1 MGLQE
6 IPSTIIVISNLFIL
20 RISNTMS
27 KLDSNNVESNSKASR
42 VERYTEDNNVKDI
55 SLDLSKLK
63 EEIKTKNPDKTDEDL
78 NQIKENIN
86 GQEFITSRENFAA
99 RMDKDIED
107 IFDKYVTQH
116 KDEIK
121 KLLLAKDYTGLE
133 NMFNT
138 QILKNAE
145 NDWARDKNVLDAYNL
160 KDFKFE
166 LEGVKQEVI
175 DMINAEDNVPTAQ
188 ADQGNVMP
196 NNKSDWT
203 VTGTGPENY
212 KSADDYVDP
221 YKQWSYGNVSKEM
234 DIANIYKDNNIRK
247 YLEKIFDEKDQNNIR
262 RWMLNINLGVND
274 WLAGIIRDIR
284 EAMAIATA
292 IEKWETPDETSNAY
306 KLYSLLNLSP
316 IHDDSEKLSITKQ
329 NLKDAFDE
337 KLLKYDKKWL
347 IGDKNKLS
355 KILSKATWHDLDT
368 FASLLESKPDEA
380 MAVKERYNAKEMTEH
395 NTIDGT
401 NVLEFLCD
409 FNSDGQLSAEYKRK
423 NNKEQRNQWDVGP
436 LFGQQVMFTIEQA
449 IGTKNVELG
458 EPKGEQLVIANI
470 IKNMEIAD
478 SRNLENT
485 HLISMKDDPSKC
497 TKENLAKLI
506 NGSEGEGVYPMPEM
520 KIFFL
525 DAIRRINWWSKAIT
539 PDLYDTLIGKD
550 AESILALYET
560 QSKLDEKIGEI
571 LIKSKDPEIKEMI
584 RKNGLVRV
592 RETFIT
598 KIMTVI
604 DNVEVTTN
612 DKNKTRLGAAG
623 VSKWRELHA
632 LKREL
637 LEKTIESFITTGI
650 HKAVNWGYSFG
661 IGYGKEWMSESGRT
675 KRSRWTGIAVELW
688 GKWWTVG
695 ININLEGDIA
705 EQYNYKKV
713 INADLSKVASAKY
726 GGVEWWVLGHVDS
739 KDRWIP
745 TVEWYAGVNRQQ
757 DPVAGINQI
766 NDQYRLVSKD
776 IFNINWASAATL
788 ANKELFKKYIQD
800 KISINN
806 APYGEFIK
814 NNMGHLTADL
824 EFIVRYM
831 DANKFFGADGIFT
844 KYPKVKTEQA
854 INALLNILQS
864 GNIETRRHNVI
875 AALHGKVAITKLSF
889 GATTNALTVKFKSET
904 PAPTPY
910 SDSWDT
916 HIPWDI
922 PGGSN
927 GNEGWSSGGG
937 DQDRFGFAGFYV
949 GGRISTWKN
958 SYVPNEAKYL
968 FTQYEVGQGI
978 WAEEYINNPTKDL
991 SKYAEYLNALYNVP
1005 NDNDSNR
1012 LTCEKDV
1019 NSDRLIITFF
1029 PKTWSDLTLAKFL
1042 NIHATTT
1049 AQDGFSLRGNVLTIG
1064 NVGDMIASTIT
1075 QGTGVDRILCL
1086 GTKKLNEATRV
1097 TGNMWPDTVDEMT
1110 RDENG
1115 KQEWTYKKIEDTI
1128 DTMTGV
1134 TATPVEVIAETKS
1147 FFDTEGKFKKPAG
1160 TTVTLKNITEGQKF
1174 TTWTI
1179 TITKTADKTYSAE
1192 FAALP
1197 ADKFTINYIDQKQY
1211 DAASKAAKAAETDK
1225 AYLETT
1231 TIQLSEIKDTFAM
1244 PTSVSKVFIEST
1256 EKTLSIFDNHNNTLY
1271 KEFMESIVDPW
1282 LDAFI
1287 DATDYTTAFGKLQE
1301 ILDKNE
1307 KYKEL
1312 TNLKLLIEKKD
1323 LLDNEKMLIVDKF
1336 KTIFSYMTYLTNGKD
1351 DVKNLNDLI
1360 NDHRK
1365 DTYTGMKWPN
1375 GEKYPLTTDYRKTI
1389 LNNLKWQNILSRT
1402 RVENLIGFTAFYR
1415 LHGDG
1420 RKYAMTPVG
1429 GTNVLTWSS
1438 LQESMISIDAN
1449 DKPKAQDWFIKNLD
1463 VNKDNE
1469 KMVVDK
1475 INLLLEK
1482 NNIAI
1487 TADDLPTLIKWN
1499 ELVIDSSNKI
1509 RIDSNWVFYLLGECG
1524 NESFGMEI
1532 KGITITSF
1540 RNNIPIAGE
1549 YTASGTPEKKYKSGT
1564 DISWKSHS
1572 NTMRV
1577 ITNEK
1582 KAGIKYVV
1590 SKWAVDKGIE
1600 NIKKG
1605 IDQIVNTNAWDTNQK
1620 GVIQTPVY
1628 QPPDE

>member
-1 MGLQE
+1 MAKLE
-6 IPSTIIVISNLFIL
+6 
-20 RISNTMS
+20 NT
-27 KLDSNNVESNSKASR
+27 NVESSSKASR
-42 VERYTEDNNVKDI
+42 VDTYTKWVENVKDI

-63 EEIKTKNPDKTDEDL
+63 EEIKTKNPDKTEDYLKQVNININEKKTFMSRDSFAKWMDED
-78 NQIKENIN
+78 IEKIFDDYVAVAEHKEN
-86 GQEFITSRENFAA
+86 
-99 RMDKDIED
+99 
-107 IFDKYVTQH
+107 
-116 KDEIK
+116 IK
-121 KLLLAKDYTGLE
+121 KLLLAGDHAELE
-133 NMFNT
+133 NVFNT
-138 QILKNAE
+138 QILNPADIKWKRNK
-145 NDWARDKNVLDAYNL
+145 DVLDAYNL
-160 KDFKFE
+160 KYFKFE
-166 LEGVKQEVI
+166 LEVVKQEVV
-175 DMINAEDNVPTAQ
+175 DMINEEDKVPTSAQ
-188 ADQGNVMP
+188 ANQGNVMT
-196 NNKSDWT
+196 NDISDWT
-203 VTGTGPENY
+203 GTGTGPENY
-212 KSADDYVDP
+212 QSPDDYIDP
-221 YKQWSYGNVSKEM
+221 YKEWSYGNVSKEM

-247 YLEKIFDEKDQNNIR
+247 YLEKIFDKNEQEELR
-262 RWMLNINLGVND
+262 RWTLNVNLWVND
-274 WLAGIIRDIR
+274 GLAGIIRDIR
-284 EAMAIATA
+284 KAMAIATA
-292 IEKWETPDETSNAY
+292 IEKWESVDENSDAY

-316 IHDDSEKLSITKQ
+316 IHDKTGTLSITKQ

-337 KLLKYDKKWL
+337 KLLTYDKKWL

-355 KILSKATWHDLDT
+355 KILSRATWYDLDK
-368 FASLLESKPDEA
+368 FAAVLQSTTNET
-380 MAVKERYNAKEMTEH
+380 MGVKEIYNAEEMIEH
-395 NTIDGT
+395 TKITKD

-409 FNSDGQLSAEYKRK
+409 FNSDRQLSVD
-423 NNKEQRNQWDVGP
+423 NKEQDNQGDIGP

-485 HLISMKDDPSKC
+485 HLIAMKDDPSKC

-506 NGSEGEGVYPMPEM
+506 NGSDGEEGVYPMPEM

-525 DAIRRINWWSKAIT
+525 DAIRRINWWSEAIT

-560 QSKLDEKIGEI
+560 QSNLEAKIDEI
-571 LIKSKDPEIKEMI
+571 LKKSEDPKIQEMI

-650 HKAVNWGYSFG
+650 HKAVNGGYSFG

-726 GGVEWWVLGHVDS
+726 VGGEGGLLGHIGS
-739 KDRWIP
+739 EDRWVP
-745 TVEWYAGVNRQQ
+745 TVEWYVWVNRQQ

-766 NDQYRLVSKD
+766 NNQYKLVSED
-776 IFNINWASAATL
+776 IFNIEWASADTL
-788 ANKELFKKYIQD
+788 ANKELFKKHIQD

-824 EFIVRYM
+824 EFIVSYM
-831 DANKFFGADGIFT
+831 DANKFFGDNGIFK
-844 KYPKVKTEQA
+844 KYPKVKSEEA
-854 INALLNILQS
+854 ITALLNILQS

-889 GATTNALTVKFKSET
+889 GATTNALTVKFKSKT
-904 PAPTPY
+904 PAPTP
-910 SDSWDT
+910 DSNPWDT
-916 HIPWDI
+916 PIPWYI
-922 PGGSN
+922 PGGSWE
-927 GNEGWSSGGG
+927 NEGWSSGGG
-937 DQDRFGFAGFYV
+937 DQDRVGIAGFYV
-949 GGRISTWKN
+949 GGRISTWVN

-968 FTQYEVGQGI
+968 FTQDEVGQGI
-978 WAEEYINNPTKDL
+978 GTEEYINNPTKDL
-991 SKYAEYLNALYNVP
+991 GKYAEYLNALYNVP
-1005 NDNDSNR
+1005 KDNNGNK
-1012 LTCEKDV
+1012 LTCKKDM
-1019 NSDRLIITFF
+1019 NSNRLIITFF

-1042 NIHATTT
+1042 NIHATTA

-1086 GTKKLNEATRV
+1086 GTKALNDATRV

-1110 RDENG
+1110 RNEAGN
-1115 KQEWTYKKIEDTI
+1115 EEFTYKKIEDTI
-1128 DTMTGV
+1128 NKMTGV
-1134 TATPVEVIAETKS
+1134 DATTPPEVIAETKL
-1147 FFDTEGKFKKPAG
+1147 FFDAEGKFKKPAG
-1160 TTVTLKNITEGQKF
+1160 TIVTLKNITEGQKF

-1192 FAALP
+1192 FAKLP
-1197 ADKFTINYIDQKQY
+1197 DDKLTINYIDKKQY
-1211 DAASKAAKAAETDK
+1211 DEAHKAAETNE
-1225 AYLETT
+1225 AYLETI
-1231 TIQLSEIKDTFAM
+1231 TIPSSEIKNTFAM
-1244 PTSVSKVFIEST
+1244 PTSVSNAFIKST
-1256 EKTLSIFDNHNNTLY
+1256 EDVLAIFDNYNNTLY

-1282 LDAFI
+1282 LDAVI
-1287 DATDYTTAFGKLQE
+1287 DATDYATAF
-1301 ILDKNE
+1301 E
-1307 KYKEL
+1307 KIKSIVINNPRYAEL
-1312 TNLKLLIEKKD
+1312 PNDFKTFIEKKD
-1323 LLDNEKMLIVDKF
+1323 LSADEKMIIVDKF
-1336 KTIFSYMTYLTNGKD
+1336 KTIFSYLTYLTNGKND
-1351 DVKNLNDLI
+1351 GNDLNALI
-1360 NDHRK
+1360 NNHRK
-1365 DTYTGMKWPN
+1365 DTYKKMEWPN
-1375 GEKYPLTTDYRKTI
+1375 GEVYPLTTDYRKTI
-1389 LNNLKWQNILSRT
+1389 LNNLKWEKQLNRT
-1402 RVENLIGFTAFYR
+1402 PVNNLIGFTAFYR
-1415 LHGDG
+1415 LNGKG

-1429 GTNVLTWSS
+1429 GTNILAWSS
-1438 LQESMISIDAN
+1438 LEKSMIPIDAK

-1463 VNKDNE
+1463 VNKDNK

-1475 INLLLEK
+1475 INLLLKK
-1482 NNIAI
+1482 NNITI
-1487 TADDLPTLIKWN
+1487 TENQLPTLIKWDK
-1499 ELVIDSSNKI
+1499 LTIDSSTKI
-1509 RIDSNWVFYLLGECG
+1509 SIDSNWVFYLLGECG

-1540 RNNIPIAGE
+1540 RNNIPIAGK
-1549 YTASGTPEKKYKSGT
+1549 YTASWTPEKKYKSWT
-1564 DISWKSHS
+1564 DISWNSHS

-1582 KAGIKYVV
+1582 KVDVKHVV
-1590 SKWAVDKGIE
+1590 SKWAVEEGIKHIE
-1600 NIKKG
+1600 KG
-1605 IDQIVNTNAWDTNQK
+1605 IDQIVNTNVWDTNNQWN
-1620 GVIQTPVY
+1620 IQVW
-1628 QPPDE
+1628 DGNNE